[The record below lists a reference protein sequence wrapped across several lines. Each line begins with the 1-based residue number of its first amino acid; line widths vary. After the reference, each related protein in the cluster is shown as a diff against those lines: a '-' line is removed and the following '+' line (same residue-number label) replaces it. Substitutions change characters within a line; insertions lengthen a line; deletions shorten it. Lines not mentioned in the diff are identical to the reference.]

1 AHREHLQA
9 LHQVSAPVPCNECH
23 LVPRVLNSPGH
34 IDHPPPAIVF
44 PPGTGTLANTDGVD
58 AGYNFSTATCTV
70 YCHGSGTRLSKDT
83 STGLNHAPI
92 FNGGTSQ
99 AACGNCHGIPTK
111 IPGTHHHDGV
121 TSITQCATCHPTTI
135 APSGNIIV
143 GADGGST
150 HVNGVVNVG
159 P

>member
-1 AHREHLQA
+1 
-9 LHQVSAPVPCNECH
+9 
-23 LVPRVLNSPGH
+23 
-34 IDHPPPAIVF
+34 
-44 PPGTGTLANTDGVD
+44 
-58 AGYNFSTATCTV
+58 TATCTV
-70 YCHGSGTRLSKDT
+70 YCHGSGTLLSKDT
-83 STGLNHAPI
+83 STGLNRAPI

-99 AACGNCHGIPTK
+99 AACGTCHGIPTK
-111 IPGTHHHDGV
+111 IPGTSHHAGV
-121 TSITQCATCHPTTI
+121 TSIIQCAGCHPTTV